1 MPVMQERSYE
11 ECRQAAIAAGAL
23 EPQTPAERAAAGV
36 MAYNG
41 QSWANTAVAQ
51 ARLEE
56 WTNACIEG
64 RSFGSGAASTGCV
77 IALAPLSA
85 AILGL
90 LLSAFYI

>member
-1 MPVMQERSYE
+1 MPVMPERSYE

-23 EPQTPAERAAAGV
+23 EPQTLSERAAAGV
-36 MAYNG
+36 MASNG
-41 QSWANTAVAQ
+41 QSWADTAAAR

-64 RSFGSGAASTGCV
+64 RGFGSGAGSTGCL

-90 LLSAFYI
+90 LLSAFCS